1 MSLNNQTAA
10 HQQHK
15 TLHKP
20 QSFVL
25 SPGTYSENVS
35 QQMANDDI
43 AQLAG
48 RAFAAARNAAIAAG
62 CSVMEA
68 RGDRLVEV
76 SPDGS
81 ERIVKRIAGPT
92 KTAVGAKYLI

>member
-1 MSLNNQTAA
+1 MT
-10 HQQHK
+10 
-15 TLHKP
+15 
-20 QSFVL
+20 
-25 SPGTYSENVS
+25 G
-35 QQMANDDI
+35 DDI
-43 AQLAG
+43 APLAG
-48 RAFAAARNAAIAAG
+48 EAFAAAYDAAIESG
-62 CSVMEA
+62 FSVLEA

>member
-1 MSLNNQTAA
+1 M
-10 HQQHK
+10 
-15 TLHKP
+15 P
-20 QSFVL
+20 
-25 SPGTYSENVS
+25 E
-35 QQMANDDI
+35 DDI
-43 AQLAG
+43 APLAG
-48 RAFAAARNAAIAAG
+48 RAFAAAYNAAISAG

>member
-1 MSLNNQTAA
+1 MT
-10 HQQHK
+10 
-15 TLHKP
+15 
-20 QSFVL
+20 
-25 SPGTYSENVS
+25 E
-35 QQMANDDI
+35 DDI
-43 AQLAG
+43 APLAG

-92 KTAVGAKYLI
+92 KTAVGARYLI